1 MNVSNNWLYVML
13 AIIIMQN
20 MRQLLIYRSLTQKF
34 TEPLL
39 QMILK
44 EIKKKARRRLEKIK
58 KKK

>member
-1 MNVSNNWLYVML
+1 ML